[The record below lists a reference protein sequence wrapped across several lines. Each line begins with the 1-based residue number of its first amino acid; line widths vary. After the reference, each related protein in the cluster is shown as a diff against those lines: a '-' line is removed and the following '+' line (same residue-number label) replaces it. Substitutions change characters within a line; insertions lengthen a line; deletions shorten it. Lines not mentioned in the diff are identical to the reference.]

1 MLFSFAS
8 CGPKQDLPQTT
19 FLRNYNPGHSRIDGV
34 KYVTSVTNVNLE
46 YDFTTRILSQKANEL
61 KKSASTA
68 GILQILYSLIL
79 SYQCTSGQDEID

>member
-1 MLFSFAS
+1 MLFSFSS

-19 FLRNYNPGHSRIDGV
+19 FLRNNNPGHSRIDGV

-46 YDFTTRILSQKANEL
+46 YDFTTQILSQKANEL

-68 GILQILYSLIL
+68 
-79 SYQCTSGQDEID
+79 